1 MRTKVRR
8 RAARGGK
15 VHWYVYVVDNA
26 GKEHSHGGYRTKRE
40 ADAIAAELSTD
51 GRRGR
56 YVRPSALTFGGFVRD
71 EWLPSRR
78 NSGRTQSTKD
88 WTENALRAWVLP
100 HLGPLP
106 IQAIE
111 SADLDRLYEK
121 LRTSGGRTTEK
132 HPDGRPLSAKTVR
145 NVHGLVSKVLGDA
158 VKRKRIP
165 LNPCALMEP
174 PALGERDLRDAWTPD
189 EVRSF
194 LRTAAEDRLAA
205 VWRLALQTGFRRGE
219 LCGLQWSD
227 LDLDATE
234 PSVLVH
240 RQVMV
245 RGVKTDAPR
254 LYVRPRTKSGKPRRV
269 SIDPPTAAM
278 LRAWKAA
285 QIADRLAFGAAWR
298 TDGGDRLGIEAAW
311 VVTEPDGSLVHPDTL
326 FDRFV
331 ALGKRAGVRRIVLHA
346 ARHTYAEV
354 ALSHGVRPDVVSANL
369 GHMSGVGFTL
379 DQYAHALPKTHHDA
393 AMIVGGVFDGASEE
407 ARADAK

>member
-15 VHWYVYVVDNA
+15 VRWYVYIIDNA
-26 GKEHSHGGYRTKRE
+26 GEEHGHGGYRTKRE
-40 ADAIAAELSTD
+40 ADAAAAELVTE

-56 YVRPSALTFGGFVRD
+56 YVRPSALTFGDFVRD

-88 WTENALRAWVLP
+88 WTENALRAWIVP
-100 HLGPLP
+100 NLGALP

-111 SADLDRLYEK
+111 PADLDRLYEK
-121 LRTSGGRTTEK
+121 LRTSGGRGGK
-132 HPDGRPLSAKTVR
+132 PLSAKTVR

-158 VKRKRIP
+158 VRRKRIP
-165 LNPCALMEP
+165 LNPCALIEP
-174 PALGERDLRDAWTPD
+174 PAIGETSLRDAWTPE

-194 LRTAAEDRLAA
+194 LRVASTDRLAA
-205 VWRLALQTGFRRGE
+205 IWRLALQTGFRRGE
-219 LCGLQWSD
+219 LCGLCWSD
-227 LDLDATE
+227 LDLDADR

-245 RGVKTDAPR
+245 RGVKTDGPR

-269 SIDPPTAAM
+269 AIDSPTAAM
-278 LRAWKAA
+278 LRSWKA
-285 QIADRLAFGAAWR
+285 QQVADRLAFGPAWR
-298 TDGGDRLGIEAAW
+298 TDGGERLGVEAAW
-311 VVTEPDGSLVHPDTL
+311 VVTEPDGGLVHPDTL

-346 ARHTYAEV
+346 ARHTYAELS
-354 ALSHGVRPDVVSANL
+354 LSHGVRPDVVSANL

-379 DQYAHALPKTHHDA
+379 DQYAHALPTAHEEA
-393 AMIVGGVFDGASEE
+393 ASISGGVLDGAPEE
-407 ARADAK
+407 AHADAN